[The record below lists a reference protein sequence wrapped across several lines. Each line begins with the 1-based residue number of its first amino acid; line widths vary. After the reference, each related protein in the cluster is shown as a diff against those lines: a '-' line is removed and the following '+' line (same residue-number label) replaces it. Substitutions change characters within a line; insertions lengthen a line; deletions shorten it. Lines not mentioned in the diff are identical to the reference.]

1 MYIPEL
7 DHHCDLMNKEFK
19 SIDLMDIE
27 TSELV
32 FTDDGIAARAAKHE
46 EFPADMVMSS
56 KPKLSVILKWRS

>member
-7 DHHCDLMNKEFK
+7 DYHCDLMNKELK

-32 FTDDGIAARAAKHE
+32 FEDEHAAAIAAKHE
-46 EFPADMVMSS
+46 EFPADMVG
-56 KPKLSVILKWRS
+56 KDITIIA